1 MNKRKTSSEKDI
13 KKAYSN
19 LSHVYG
25 VFESI
30 FENNIR
36 KKSLELLDVRKG
48 DRVLEIGF
56 GTGYNLVEL
65 AKAVGDNG
73 KVYGIDLTPE
83 MVKITRKKLI
93 KNNLLNRV
101 KLIQGSATKLPFG
114 RNSFNIVYVSNVLEI
129 LSDKDTKIVLKEIKR
144 VLKPK
149 GKICV
154 IDTSD
159 NENYNA
165 VKFYIWLNKKFPSY
179 TSYPINVPKFIKH
192 SGLKIIR
199 KDIINIIKFF
209 PMQIVI
215 AKK

>member
-1 MNKRKTSSEKDI
+1 MSIRKTSSEKDI
-13 KKAYSN
+13 KKAYSR

-25 VFESI
+25 I
-30 FENNIR
+30 FENFFENKLR
-36 KKSLELLDVRKG
+36 KKSLEFLDIQEG
-48 DRVLEIGF
+48 DKVLEIGF

-65 AKAVGDNG
+65 AKSVGDNG
-73 KVYGIDLTPE
+73 KVYGIDITPE
-83 MVKITRKKLI
+83 MIEISRKRLI
-93 KNNLLNRV
+93 KNNLEKRANLV
-101 KLIQGSATKLPFG
+101 QGNSKKLPFNN
-114 RNSFNIVYVSNVLEI
+114 NSFNIVYISNVLEI
-129 LSDKDTKIVLKEIKR
+129 LSDKDIKIVLKEIKR

-159 NENYNA
+159 NENYKT
-165 VKFYIWLNKKFPSY
+165 VKFYLWLNKKFPSY
-179 TSYPINVPKFIKH
+179 TSYPIDVAKFIKY